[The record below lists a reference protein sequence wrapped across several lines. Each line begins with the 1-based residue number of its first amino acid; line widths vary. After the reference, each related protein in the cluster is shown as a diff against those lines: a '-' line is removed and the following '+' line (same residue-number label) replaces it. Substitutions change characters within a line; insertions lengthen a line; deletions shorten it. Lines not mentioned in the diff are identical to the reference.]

1 VVIAIA
7 LLIAE
12 ECAFGA
18 GRKFSCGA
26 IATQGSTDAIAVFR
40 FNPKAIAFS
49 SHSTQVKAIA
59 LAVVDEYAFGEV
71 IKFGCRAIASPSKT
85 NAIAFFASSAK

>member
-26 IATQGSTDAIAVFR
+26 IATQGSTDAIAFFR
-40 FNPKAIAFS
+40 FIRQAIAFS
-49 SHSTQVKAIA
+49 SHAAQGKAITSTSYI
-59 LAVVDEYAFGEV
+59 EK
-71 IKFGCRAIASPSKT
+71 I
-85 NAIAFFASSAK
+85 